1 MSPIVS
7 VLMSVYNSER
17 HLRQSIQSVLDQS
30 FADFEFVIVED
41 GSEDSS
47 PRILSEFARQD
58 ARIVLIKNETNRGLA
73 ASLNRGLERAQGK
86 YVARQD
92 ADDISLPN
100 RLELQSA
107 YLETHPE
114 IGILGSACTIIDEE
128 GKELGVYPQPEG
140 DLLIRWT
147 SLWSNPFIH
156 PSIML
161 RRETLE
167 KHRLRY
173 DETFASAQ
181 DYELWSR
188 LLQYTQAANL
198 PEPLIRYRIHRE
210 SVTRTRREA
219 QLLYHDQVVLR
230 NIARQLPSARIS
242 TEQIRQAR
250 RWIYPD
256 EGGAA
261 RPKEISTQ
269 AVHLYLNLL
278 TAFIQ
283 QYSGSPDLSYLK
295 NKTCQ
300 QAADLI
306 LTKPLPKGW
315 LGILRRL
322 FTVSPQAAW
331 NSLSRFVCANYPACR
346 YPLKAVNKVMRVFFK
361 EV

>member
-128 GKELGVYPQPEG
+128 EKNLGV
-140 DLLIRWT
+140 
-147 SLWSNPFIH
+147 
-156 PSIML
+156 
-161 RRETLE
+161 
-167 KHRLRY
+167 
-173 DETFASAQ
+173 
-181 DYELWSR
+181 
-188 LLQYTQAANL
+188 
-198 PEPLIRYRIHRE
+198 
-210 SVTRTRREA
+210 TRSPKA
-219 QLLYHDQVVLR
+219 
-230 NIARQLPSARIS
+230 IS
-242 TEQIRQAR
+242 
-250 RWIYPD
+250 
-256 EGGAA
+256 
-261 RPKEISTQ
+261 
-269 AVHLYLNLL
+269 
-278 TAFIQ
+278 
-283 QYSGSPDLSYLK
+283 
-295 NKTCQ
+295 
-300 QAADLI
+300 
-306 LTKPLPKGW
+306 
-315 LGILRRL
+315 
-322 FTVSPQAAW
+322 
-331 NSLSRFVCANYPACR
+331 
-346 YPLKAVNKVMRVFFK
+346 
-361 EV
+361 